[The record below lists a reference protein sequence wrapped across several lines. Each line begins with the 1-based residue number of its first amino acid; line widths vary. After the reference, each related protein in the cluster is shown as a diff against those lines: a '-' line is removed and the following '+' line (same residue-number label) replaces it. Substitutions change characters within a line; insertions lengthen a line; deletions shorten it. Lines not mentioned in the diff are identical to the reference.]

1 MKTLIYIC
9 LFFTLSLHA
18 QNNGNNEDFL
28 IVIHPEG
35 DPGPDMKQSIY
46 SYKFINNVYAGR
58 EKLLTVTGKKDGKD
72 YIRLDGGENT
82 IYKNRYLIS
91 GIGNII
97 DLKEKKVLH
106 DGSARLVYCANDSIV
121 FYTNDIFKGKFYSY
135 FDLKTNTYSEIKN
148 LTFKPIPG
156 QDVEFDRTK
165 SPYKLLYYPP
175 NKPKVV
181 LMEDAGHG
189 GVSTTHKLGGIPI
202 YWLDNDIFI
211 FPNIKVSNLE
221 GALVKYNLQ
230 TRSAKEIGTFN
241 SSSSLSSNFKFIK
254 TKTPLVEFYF
264 KDKLYLINP
273 AKETMLPT
281 NYKECDAGFSIELS
295 PKPTGRGVWFKGKE
309 IGRNH
314 FEPKNFKSC
323 ANYAAIVK
331 ELVMGDE
338 SYQQGLGVY
347 NAVTNKW
354 ENVDAEDVLSLVGWI
369 K

>member
-1 MKTLIYIC
+1 MKTLIYI
-9 LFFTLSLHA
+9 FFFFALSIQA
-18 QNNGNNEDFL
+18 QSNSEEFL
-28 IVIHPEG
+28 IVVHPEG
-35 DPGPDMKQSIY
+35 EPGPEMKQSIY

-58 EKLLTVTGKKDGKD
+58 EKLLTVNGKKDGKD
-72 YIRLDGGENT
+72 YIRLDGGDNT
-82 IYKNRYLIS
+82 IYKDRYLIT

-106 DGSARLVYCANDSIV
+106 DGSAKLVYCSNDSIV
-121 FYTNDIFKGKFYSY
+121 FYTDDIFKGKFFSY
-135 FDLKTNTYSEIKN
+135 FDLKTNTYSEIKK

-165 SPYKLLYYPP
+165 SPYKLLYYPA
-175 NKPKVV
+175 NKQKIV

-202 YWLDNDIFI
+202 YWLDNDNFI

-221 GALVKYNLQ
+221 GVLVKYNLQ
-230 TRSAKEIGTFN
+230 TRTGKEIGTFN
-241 SSSSLSSNFKFIK
+241 SSSALSSNFKLTK
-254 TKTPLVEFYF
+254 TKNSLVEFYF

-281 NYKECDAGFSIELS
+281 NYKECDGGFSIEVAA
-295 PKPTGRGVWFKGKE
+295 KPTGRGVWFKGKE

-314 FEPKNFKSC
+314 FETRNFKSSS
-323 ANYAAIVK
+323 NYAAIVK

-338 SYQQGLGVY
+338 SYQQGIGVY
-347 NAVTNKW
+347 NTTNNKW